1 MAKVERRHTCTI
13 VHNYDIGDCPI
24 LEKMFSIWVKA
35 RFRREPFGMYYDA
48 QNKDLYLP
56 SGMDQYYIERNFYG
70 DIFIKYE
77 PDKFDKLSMIQMKIK
92 PRDER
97 QVEALKFCVGAD
109 QYAPNRERSQ
119 IFLNLHTGV
128 GKTFVAIAVFAFY
141 RVKTMMITYS
151 LDWIQQWKERI
162 LQYTDVRED
171 EIYIIAGK
179 ASIVKLMNG
188 LHDPRKIK
196 FYLVSHD
203 TISSYAKANG
213 WNRVHDLFKMLR
225 IGIKIYDESHLYFDN
240 TMMIDNFSDVWKTYY
255 LTATPMRS
263 DRDQDRIYQRSYEK
277 VPKLSL
283 FDEDKDPHTEYISI
297 HFNSNPTPFDISAC
311 QNMYGFN
318 RNKYT
323 DYLVTRP
330 NYFKIL
336 RVIMEIISTNTSPE
350 GKVLVYIGTNYAIG
364 ITYNWLH
371 YYFPQVPIGIYT
383 SAVPKEMKRAQLDNK
398 IILSTTKSAGEAL
411 DLSGLEMTIVL
422 NEPFKSPKLAIQ
434 SLGRTRAKDTK
445 YIEVVDN
452 GFKAINA
459 FFRAKQ
465 SVFETYATQ
474 RTKIKLSQEELDR
487 QVNELDERDKAL
499 MQNVNQQKLK
509 TVVKFVR

>member
-1 MAKVERRHTCTI
+1 
-13 VHNYDIGDCPI
+13 
-24 LEKMFSIWVKA
+24 
-35 RFRREPFGMYYDA
+35 
-48 QNKDLYLP
+48 
-56 SGMDQYYIERNFYG
+56 
-70 DIFIKYE
+70 
-77 PDKFDKLSMIQMKIK
+77 
-92 PRDER
+92 
-97 QVEALKFCVGAD
+97 
-109 QYAPNRERSQ
+109 
-119 IFLNLHTGV
+119 
-128 GKTFVAIAVFAFY
+128 
-141 RVKTMMITYS
+141 
-151 LDWIQQWKERI
+151 
-162 LQYTDVRED
+162 
-171 EIYIIAGK
+171 
-179 ASIVKLMNG
+179 
-188 LHDPRKIK
+188 
-196 FYLVSHD
+196 
-203 TISSYAKANG
+203 
-213 WNRVHDLFKMLR
+213 
-225 IGIKIYDESHLYFDN
+225 
-240 TMMIDNFSDVWKTYY
+240 MMIDNFSDVWKTYY

-411 DLSGLEMTIVL
+411 DLAGLEMTIVL

-445 YIEVVDN
+445 YIEVVDT
-452 GFKAINA
+452 GFKAINV
-459 FFRAKQ
+459 FFRSKQ
-465 SVFETYATQ
+465 KVFEIYATQ
-474 RTKIKLSQEELDR
+474 RTKIKLSQEDLDR
-487 QVNELDERDKAL
+487 QVDELDKRDKAL
-499 MQNVNQQKLK
+499 MTGVNQQELK
-509 TVVKFVR
+509 QVVEFVR